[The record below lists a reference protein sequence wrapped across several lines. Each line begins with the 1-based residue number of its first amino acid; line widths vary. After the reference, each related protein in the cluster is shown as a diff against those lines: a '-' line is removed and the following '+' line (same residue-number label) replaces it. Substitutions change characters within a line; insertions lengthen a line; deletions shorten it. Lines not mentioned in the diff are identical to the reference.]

1 MQNEVVAKDNV
12 QQVLDILNISE
23 YQLQPKDLR
32 HREFSQVLHKMMK
45 QLLVKKL
52 LQKQDPIKKETVK
65 YILQSLYFVE
75 DEIPDL
81 EALLL
86 QGSSSVGLSDFVA
99 KVLERLG
106 SEESQNTIQFRQKAF
121 IPKIRG
127 KIKCLVL
134 EREEE
139 HIAGHL
145 EVARGDVLQVSHNQ
159 DGAVWALNT
168 RTQASGWINFSI
180 LKLME

>member
-86 QGSSSVGLSDFVA
+86 
-99 KVLERLG
+99 
-106 SEESQNTIQFRQKAF
+106 
-121 IPKIRG
+121 
-127 KIKCLVL
+127 
-134 EREEE
+134 
-139 HIAGHL
+139 
-145 EVARGDVLQVSHNQ
+145 
-159 DGAVWALNT
+159 
-168 RTQASGWINFSI
+168 
-180 LKLME
+180 

>member
-1 MQNEVVAKDNV
+1 M
-12 QQVLDILNISE
+12 
-23 YQLQPKDLR
+23 
-32 HREFSQVLHKMMK
+32 
-45 QLLVKKL
+45 
-52 LQKQDPIKKETVK
+52 
-65 YILQSLYFVE
+65 
-75 DEIPDL
+75 
-81 EALLL
+81 
-86 QGSSSVGLSDFVA
+86 GLSDFVA

-145 EVARGDVLQVSHNQ
+145 EVARGDILHVSHNQ